1 MGLNADLPNHGSG
14 DAAKVASAMPG
25 DENIELR
32 RVACHLTES
41 LFKRILRK
49 IFPDQRK
56 NERQFQPPLV
66 GYLGMMHTSQSYD
79 LGDISLTGFCL
90 LTDER
95 WTPGTEMPITLQRTN
110 LPEGKDPE
118 SFTVQATV
126 VRHGADGVGF
136 SIVLCEDESQAVYGN
151 PLRVRWISR
160 REMEEF
166 LKTLKPP
173 QEEFL
178 QEPALKPEPG
188 LKAAFDIGR

>member
-1 MGLNADLPNHGSG
+1 MGLNADLPNRGSG
-14 DAAKVASAMPG
+14 DAAKVGSTTQAE
-25 DENIELR
+25 ENVELR

-56 NERQFQPPLV
+56 NERHLQPPLV
-66 GYLGMMHTSQSYD
+66 GYLGMMHTSRSYD

-95 WTPGTEMPITLQRTN
+95 WTAGTEMPITLQRTN

-118 SFTVQATV
+118 NFTVQATV
-126 VRHGADGVGF
+126 VRHGSDGVGF
-136 SIVLCEDESQAVYGN
+136 SIVLCEADSQAVYGN
-151 PLRVRWISR
+151 PLQVRWITRS
-160 REMEEF
+160 EMEEF
-166 LKTLKPP
+166 LKKLKPP
-173 QEEFL
+173 QEESL
-178 QEPALKPEPG
+178 PEPALKPEPG